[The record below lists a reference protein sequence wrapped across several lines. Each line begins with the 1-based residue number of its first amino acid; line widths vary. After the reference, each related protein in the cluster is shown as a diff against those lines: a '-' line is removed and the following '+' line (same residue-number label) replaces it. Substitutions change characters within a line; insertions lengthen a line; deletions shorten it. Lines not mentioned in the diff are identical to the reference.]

1 MVTPRIHPQSPKQGT
16 AKRLAAVPWPWPS
29 SPSVLQGSVG
39 AAACAPSK
47 FGNAQGKSFHIC
59 WSFYHFRRQHH
70 VHKVRFLASEIS
82 RLFGDSGGLPCSRPD
97 CIKLLKLIQGLVQV
111 DYGSVS
117 DMKEIL
123 FWNFHHARITFFC
136 KQRHRDLKPCSAN
149 PTKTKITYSANNTGT

>member
-1 MVTPRIHPQSPKQGT
+1 MHLDTGQLWAFCSRSGVGRIRHLSCRVLWVQQLVHLQN
-16 AKRLAAVPWPWPS
+16 LAMHRE
-29 SPSVLQGSVG
+29 
-39 AAACAPSK
+39 
-47 FGNAQGKSFHIC
+47 SFHIC